1 MMHLVYSDAGPL
13 TWIYFD
19 FLEVPLENFSTALH
33 IWSGDGDLHIKAAW
47 PDQSAGKQESI

>member
-19 FLEVPLENFSTALH
+19 LLEVPLENFSTALH
-33 IWSGDGDLHIKAAW
+33 VWSGDGDLHIKAAW